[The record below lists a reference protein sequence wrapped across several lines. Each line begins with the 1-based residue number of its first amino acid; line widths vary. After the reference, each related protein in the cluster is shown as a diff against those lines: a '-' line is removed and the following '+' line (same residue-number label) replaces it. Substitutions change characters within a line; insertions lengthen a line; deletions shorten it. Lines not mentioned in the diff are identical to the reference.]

1 MKENRSFWN
10 DEIVKDIIRI
20 VAIQSDEYSYHG
32 IERCQKA
39 VKKLA
44 EKMGFKTSRH
54 GDNEVLVI
62 EPKGFVAPAKLGILV
77 HLDTVPF
84 VRKDWMYNPLGEVA
98 NDRIYGRGVLDDK
111 AGIILALY
119 TFKYLEDKIEPSWQI
134 IVGSAEETDWSDIH
148 EFLREKP
155 VLPKF
160 LITIDGD
167 GVQNGCRGYMNL
179 DMKFCKKKN
188 TNFITKLYVPD
199 GISNVVPNCAIAKV
213 AGEKITAAGVAK
225 HSSEAIEGEGALK
238 ENALVK
244 LTNEIS
250 KNKFY
255 RDEIPNFFDFMEM
268 FQKEK
273 CAELLGF
280 AEGSSASPT
289 KCKLEGRTITLRV
302 NVRLGMK
309 TKENELINNVMK
321 IGEKYDSFVAIDDL
335 VYPAYVSADSQ
346 EIRMLCDAYEKVK
359 GRRPNPSIAQGI
371 GYNAAFPNT
380 VIFGPRFDAMDDEDD
395 LCHAVDE
402 SRNIQDLKDFMN
414 MLQLFVGEYLK
425 NLEE

>member
-1 MKENRSFWN
+1 MKKNRSFWN

-20 VAIQSDEYSYHG
+20 VAIQSDEHSYHG
-32 IERCQKA
+32 IGRCQKA
-39 VKKLA
+39 IKKLA
-44 EKMGFKTSRH
+44 EKMGFKTTKR
-54 GDNEVLVI
+54 GDDGVLVI
-62 EPKGFVAPAKLGILV
+62 EPNVLVSPAKLGILV

-84 VRKDWMYNPLGEVA
+84 VKKDWTYNPLGEVA

-119 TFKYLEDKIEPSWQI
+119 TFKYLEDKIQPSWQI
-134 IVGSAEETDWSDIH
+134 IVGSAEETDWADIYA
-148 EFLREKP
+148 FLKEKP
-155 VLPKF
+155 ILPQF

-179 DMKFCKKKN
+179 DMKFKKKRN

-213 AGEKITAAGVAK
+213 NGKKITAAGVAK
-225 HSSEAIEGEGALK
+225 HSSEAIEGEGVLK

-250 KNKFY
+250 KDKFC
-255 RDEIPNFFDFMEM
+255 REEFANFFDFMEM

-280 AEGSSASPT
+280 ASGSSASPT
-289 KCKLEGRTITLRV
+289 TCKLEGKNIELRV
-302 NVRLGMK
+302 NVRLGME
-309 TKENELINNVMK
+309 TKENDLVNCVLK
-321 IGEKYDSFVAIDDL
+321 IGEKYDCFVAIEDL
-335 VYPAYVSADSQ
+335 VYPACVSADSP
-346 EIRMLCDAYEKVK
+346 EIEMLCDAYEKVI
-359 GRRPNPSIAQGI
+359 GRRPTPSIAQGL
-371 GYNAAFPNT
+371 GYNAALPNS
-380 VIFGPRFDAMDDEDD
+380 VIFGPRFDAMDDEAD

-414 MLQLFVGEYLK
+414 MLQLFVAEYLRIF
-425 NLEE
+425 

>member
-1 MKENRSFWN
+1 
-10 DEIVKDIIRI
+10 
-20 VAIQSDEYSYHG
+20 
-32 IERCQKA
+32 
-39 VKKLA
+39 
-44 EKMGFKTSRH
+44 MGFKTSRH

-255 RDEIPNFFDFMEM
+255 RDEIPNFFRFYGNVSEGKMCRAFRLCRGVKREPNEM
-268 FQKEK
+268 Q
-273 CAELLGF
+273 A
-280 AEGSSASPT
+280 
-289 KCKLEGRTITLRV
+289 GRKNYHIT
-302 NVRLGMK
+302 
-309 TKENELINNVMK
+309 
-321 IGEKYDSFVAIDDL
+321 
-335 VYPAYVSADSQ
+335 
-346 EIRMLCDAYEKVK
+346 C
-359 GRRPNPSIAQGI
+359 
-371 GYNAAFPNT
+371 
-380 VIFGPRFDAMDDEDD
+380 
-395 LCHAVDE
+395 
-402 SRNIQDLKDFMN
+402 
-414 MLQLFVGEYLK
+414 
-425 NLEE
+425 